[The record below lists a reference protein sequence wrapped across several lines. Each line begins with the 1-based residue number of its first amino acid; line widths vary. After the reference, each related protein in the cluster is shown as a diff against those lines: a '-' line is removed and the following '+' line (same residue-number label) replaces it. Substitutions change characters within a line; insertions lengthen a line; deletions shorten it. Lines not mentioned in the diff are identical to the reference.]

1 MARILLDSPPPGR
14 PDGEPGADTGPRRR
28 AMLVL
33 GGIAALI
40 IVLLIGL
47 VAYMLGLGRD
57 TSAPPPVP
65 VPGMSTPPRALDAG
79 GWDIA
84 AETELATRAMPQ
96 FPETATMPHPLSTDS
111 AGPPIVLPPPGATQ
125 GRWVPGGFPATAE
138 GAAAQQAALMVA
150 GLSGGDPQTYAS
162 AYASIALPGAPAPDT
177 TAMFTGLQTFRS
189 HAGAPATGAMARLQV
204 SWTPTSALIKG
215 TTDGG
220 RYAVVCVLGE
230 MTAAGSGQIASAGI
244 GDCQA
249 LRYVNGEWRIAP
261 GAPAAKGPSAWPGTA
276 EAVAAGYRDL
286 G

>member
-1 MARILLDSPPPGR
+1 RPEGEPPGV
-14 PDGEPGADTGPRRR
+14 DTGSRRR

-40 IVLLIGL
+40 IVLFVGL
-47 VAYMLGLGRD
+47 VAYLLGVGRAPA
-57 TSAPPPVP
+57 APPMPD
-65 VPGMSTPPRALDAG
+65 PGITSPPTALDPD

-96 FPETATMPHPLSTDS
+96 FPESVTVPHPLSTDS
-111 AGPPIVLPPPGATQ
+111 AGPPITLPAPGLTR

-138 GAAAQQAALMVA
+138 GAAAQQVALMIA
-150 GLSGGDPQTYAS
+150 GLAGGDPQTYAG
-162 AYASIALPGAPAPDT
+162 AYASVALPGAPAPDT

-189 HAGAPATGAMARLQV
+189 HAGIPATGPVPALQV
-204 SWTPTSALIKG
+204 SWTPTSALVKG
-215 TTDGG
+215 TADGG

-230 MTAAGSGQIASAGI
+230 MTVAANGQIASGGI

-249 LRYVNGEWRIAP
+249 FRYVDSQWRIAP

-276 EAVAAGYRDL
+276 EAVAAGYREI